1 MRSYFSL
8 KFVFI
13 KNGSCYVLYLQ
24 VKDREWKKHKFNFD
38 NVPHAMLALFSS
50 STGEGWPQ

>member
-1 MRSYFSL
+1 MF
-8 KFVFI
+8 
-13 KNGSCYVLYLQ
+13 LYLQ